1 MRKLA
6 LTLAVIMT
14 AAVLMQ
20 PVQGQA
26 ASQLDKVNQQ
36 IKDLQNEINRKA
48 NEKKNA
54 ERTVKTLAVQKDAT
68 KEEIAKLLKEIDQAG
83 VKLAEAEDQ
92 VAQTEAQLAQTQQE
106 RDDAIAQENL
116 ASKSL
121 DSRIRLM
128 YMEGKVPY
136 LDVVLN
142 AANFNDFLSSFD
154 DMQYITTQTRSLLD
168 SMKEARELV
177 ELKEA
182 EVTKEL
188 LEVQLLKDSIAD
200 QKADLE
206 GKERDKEAMM
216 AKLNQEIDDME
227 EISEEAEKELMALAS
242 KMSKAEAERNRLK
255 TYYTGGK
262 LRVPLDVSYRITSD
276 FGTRI
281 HPITH
286 KKQEH
291 SGIDMAV
298 PKGTP
303 IYAAESGVVIIAQ
316 WWSSYGNCV
325 IIDHGGGLWTV
336 YGHIMDGGILV
347 KKGQTVKRGDQ
358 IAKVGMT
365 GQATGYHLH
374 FEVRKNEKPVDPK
387 PYLK

>member
-1 MRKLA
+1 LRKFA
-6 LTLAVIMT
+6 LTLAVIMA

-26 ASQLDKVNQQ
+26 ASQLDKVKQQ
-36 IKDLQNEINRKA
+36 INDLQKELKRKDNEQ
-48 NEKKNA
+48 KNA
-54 ERTVKTLAVQKDAT
+54 DKKVKTLSVQKEAT
-68 KEEIAKLLKEIDQAG
+68 KEEMEKLLKEIDEAG
-83 VKLAEAEDQ
+83 VKLAEAENQ
-92 VAQTEAQLAQTQQE
+92 VTLTEAQLVKTQQE
-106 RDDAIAQENL
+106 RDEAIQQEAQT
-116 ASKSL
+116 STSL

-154 DMQYITTQTRSLLD
+154 DMQYITSQTRDLLD
-168 SMKEARELV
+168 AKKEARELV

-182 EVTKEL
+182 EVTREL
-188 LEVQLLKDSIAD
+188 LEVQLLKNTIAD
-200 QKADLE
+200 QKATLE
-206 GKERDKEAMM
+206 SKEKEKEAMV
-216 AKLNQEIDDME
+216 AKLSKEIEEME
-227 EISEEAEKELMALAS
+227 EISEEAEQQLMALAS
-242 KMSKAEAERNRLK
+242 KIAKAQAEEKRL
-255 TYYTGGK
+255 TNYYKGGK
-262 LRVPLDVSYRITSD
+262 LRLPLDVSYRITSE

-286 KKQEH
+286 QKHTH

-298 PKGTP
+298 PQGTP
-303 IYAAESGVVIIAQ
+303 IYAAESGRVIIAQ

-336 YGHIMDGGILV
+336 YGHIKNGGILV
-347 KKGQTVKRGDQ
+347 KKGDEVKRGDK
-358 IAKVGMT
+358 IALVGST
-365 GQATGYHLH
+365 GQSTGPHLH
-374 FEVRKNEKPVDPK
+374 FEVRKDEKPVDPV

>member
-1 MRKLA
+1 MRKFA
-6 LTLAVIMT
+6 LTLAVIM
-14 AAVLMQ
+14 AATLIMQ

-26 ASQLDKVNQQ
+26 ASQLDKVQQQ
-36 IKDLQNEINRKA
+36 IKDLQREINRK
-48 NEKKNA
+48 NTEQKNA
-54 ERTVKTLAVQKDAT
+54 EKSVKTLAVQKEAT
-68 KEEIAKLLKEIDQAG
+68 KGEIDKLLQEIDQAG
-83 VKLAEAEDQ
+83 VKLAETEQQ
-92 VAQTEAQLAQTQQE
+92 VAETEERLAATQEQRDEAIRQE
-106 RDDAIAQENL
+106 ES

-154 DMQYITTQTRSLLD
+154 DMQYITSQTRNLLD
-168 SMKEARELV
+168 SVREARELV

-188 LEVQLLKDSIAD
+188 LEVTLLKTNIEE
-200 QKADLE
+200 QKAELE
-206 GKERDKEAMM
+206 QKEREKEAMV
-216 AKLNQEIDDME
+216 ANINQQIEDLE

-242 KMSKAEAERNRLK
+242 KISKAQAEEKRLAAF
-255 TYYTGGK
+255 YTGGK
-262 LRVPLDVSYRITSD
+262 LGLPLKASYRITSGY
-276 FGTRI
+276 GTRI

-286 KKQEH
+286 KKHVH

-303 IYAAESGVVIIAQ
+303 IYAAEGGVVIIAQ
-316 WWSSYGNCV
+316 WWSSYGNCI

-347 KKGQTVKRGDQ
+347 KKGDTVKRDEQ

-374 FEVRKNEKPVDPK
+374 FEVRKDEKPVDPT